1 MLNFVA
7 LPVGAFSALCETF
20 KVLLTDVK
28 SARVIDTYRSQLC
41 CPDEHVVPKRHDI
54 SFLSFFEIIA
64 HLFHC
69 LPKFI
74 NSGVAQGN
82 NHDVAV
88 EEGKN
93 QPPNIIQVKI
103 SNFVNF
109 VITFQMGLESGK
121 LVMAPILSPLRSS

>member
-28 SARVIDTYRSQLC
+28 SARVIDSIDTYRSQLC

-64 HLFHC
+64 NLFH
-69 LPKFI
+69 
-74 NSGVAQGN
+74 
-82 NHDVAV
+82 
-88 EEGKN
+88 
-93 QPPNIIQVKI
+93 
-103 SNFVNF
+103 
-109 VITFQMGLESGK
+109 
-121 LVMAPILSPLRSS
+121 

>member
-41 CPDEHVVPKRHDI
+41 CPDEHVVSERHHI

-69 LPKFI
+69 LPEFI
-74 NSGVAQGN
+74 NSDVAQGH

-88 EEGKN
+88 EEGKY
-93 QPPNIIQVKI
+93 QPPNIKRVKI

-109 VITFQMGLESGK
+109 VKTFQMGLESGK